1 MSYKPP
7 LSKAEKVSVPCNDS
21 NQLNGGNIAAI
32 DFGTTSV
39 SLAYTTKGDEKI
51 NTFLLDADEKSAR
64 VPNALLLE
72 RDENRKISVIAF
84 GSNARNR
91 FSAIKHSIA
100 QDFIYFERIKMLM
113 KRSKV
118 CSCIT
123 TV

>member
-7 LSKAEKVSVPCNDS
+7 LSKAERVSIACNDI
-21 NQLNGGNIAAI
+21 NQSNGGNIAAI

-64 VPNALLLE
+64 VPNAFLLE
-72 RDENRKISVIAF
+72 RDENRKISVVAF

-100 QDFIYFERIKMLM
+100 HDFIYFERIKMLM

-118 CSCIT
+118 CSYYTI
-123 TV
+123 